1 MNGQRPAV
9 AIVGAGSAGTT
20 AAWRLHSLFEGDV
33 DLTVFE
39 RGPHV
44 GGRAWDVPFA
54 GTRVE
59 VGGTVLHSTGKHTMA
74 MMEFTGAKPAA
85 SSLSIDGKNETYAFW
100 TSAGFPIFT
109 RTSLAAM
116 ALAIVRHVG
125 PSSALKVTGSARQL
139 AERWSRVYVLQSAG
153 EVYTTPEELL
163 GALDLAR
170 ETTVSM
176 REHLLSQGVS
186 ERMVT
191 DVVEAIVHN
200 MYNQGAE
207 ICALAGEVG
216 LAGAGL
222 AGGYLFAVEGGN
234 WTLFDKVLKKIGADV
249 RLGTAVTR
257 VEGRTVAGA
266 APRYR
271 LSTTAGDAG
280 DFDAVVIAAPFAL
293 SGLKLCMDDLP
304 LTYPVH
310 QYQEVHTTL
319 VAGELSGEFFGLKP
333 GRKLPSTVFVADS
346 AGAPFKSVGV
356 TGFSPV
362 HQSRIYK
369 VFSADKAVDPAVL
382 RKLFP
387 RIHEVYRFV
396 WPGAY
401 PRLTPRIA
409 HLPFVLQPGLFYA
422 CAFETAA
429 AAIEVEAVGGFN
441 AGTLAARH
449 LDHAR

>member
-1 MNGQRPAV
+1 MGGRRPAV
-9 AIVGAGSAGTT
+9 AIVGAGSAGTA
-20 AAWRLHSLFEGDV
+20 AAWRLHTLLRGDV

-59 VGGTVLHSTGKHTMA
+59 VGGTVLHSTGRHTMA
-74 MMEFTGAKPAA
+74 MMELTGSTPAA
-85 SSLSIDGKNETYAFW
+85 SGLSIDGKDETYAFW
-100 TSAGFPIFT
+100 TSEGLPIVT
-109 RTSLAAM
+109 RTSLAPL

-139 AERWSRVYVLQSAG
+139 AERWSRVYSLQEAG
-153 EVYTTPEELL
+153 EAYTTPEELL
-163 GALDLAR
+163 EALDLVH
-170 ETTVSM
+170 ETTVSI
-176 REHLLSQGVS
+176 RDHLLAQGVS
-186 ERMVT
+186 ELMVA
-191 DVVEAIVHN
+191 DVVEPIVHN

-222 AGGYLFAVEGGN
+222 AGGHLFAVEGGN
-234 WTLFDKVLKKIGADV
+234 WTLFDKTLKKIGADV
-249 RLGTAVTR
+249 RLRTAVTS
-257 VEGRTVAGA
+257 VAGRTAGGS
-266 APRYR
+266 PSFR
-271 LSTTAGDAG
+271 LSTTAGEAG
-280 DFDAVVIAAPFAL
+280 DFDAVVVAAPFAL
-293 SGLKLCMDDLP
+293 SGLRLCLDDLP

-310 QYQEVHTTL
+310 RYQEVHTTL
-319 VAGELSGEFFGLKP
+319 VAGELSGEFFGLKQ
-333 GRKLPSTVFVADS
+333 GRRLPSTVFVADS
-346 AGAPFKSVGV
+346 AGAPFSSVGV

-369 VFSADKAVDPAVL
+369 VFSADQPVEPAVL

-429 AAIEVEAVGGFN
+429 AALEVEAVGGVN

-449 LDHAR
+449 LGL